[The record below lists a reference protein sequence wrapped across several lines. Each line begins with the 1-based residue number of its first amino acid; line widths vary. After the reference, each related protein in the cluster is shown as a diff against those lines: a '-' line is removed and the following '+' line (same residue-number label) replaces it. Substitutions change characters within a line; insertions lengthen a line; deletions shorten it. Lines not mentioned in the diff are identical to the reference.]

1 MGIYIEL
8 PKDWAK
14 YEIIVTDFRDNE
26 LEAKAIDLDLV
37 RCGECKYWHEGEWY
51 NTCDKYIGHDFMAEH
66 FCSDG
71 RRKEEHNDT
80 QISDK

>member
-14 YEIIVTDFRDNE
+14 YEIIVTDFHDNE

-37 RCGECKYWHEGEWY
+37 RCGECKYWY
-51 NTCDKYIGHDFMAEH
+51 KNSQSNTGGCSVMLSTGLYAGG
-66 FCSDG
+66 FCSYG
-71 RRKEEHNDT
+71 ERRG
-80 QISDK
+80 

>member
-14 YEIIVTDFRDNE
+14 YEIIVTDFHDNE

-37 RCGECKYWHEGEWY
+37 RCGECKWWKPVVYSNGEIRRVCVQ
-51 NTCDKYIGHDFMAEH
+51 TPIEPATKPDD
-66 FCSDG
+66 FCSYG
-71 RRKEEHNDT
+71 ERRG
-80 QISDK
+80 